1 MYRRVPFKLYLV
13 GMRRPDLH
21 DENAQPLFGDAGFR
35 WASLSRTPGS
45 EAYCNHYRC
54 SKRLTPFF
62 LKDAGEQS

>member
-35 WASLSRTPGS
+35 
-45 EAYCNHYRC
+45 
-54 SKRLTPFF
+54 
-62 LKDAGEQS
+62 